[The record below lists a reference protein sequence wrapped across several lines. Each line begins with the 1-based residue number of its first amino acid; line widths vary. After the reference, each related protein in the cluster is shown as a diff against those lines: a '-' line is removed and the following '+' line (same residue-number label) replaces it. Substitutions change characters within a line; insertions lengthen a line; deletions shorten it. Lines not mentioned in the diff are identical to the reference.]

1 MKAKMADVT
10 ATWTKA
16 TEAFNAGDIKGALE
30 NGSAVKASVDWME
43 SVWEAVAPAA
53 KK

>member
-1 MKAKMADVT
+1 VA

-30 NGSAVKASVDWME
+30 NGAAVKAAVDWMQTA
-43 SVWEAVAPAA
+43 WDAIMPAA